1 MQYSYIIIIFITYL
15 LYVIKNIEIIVNH
28 HPFKSILSNPIA
40 NTSCNY
46 RPVSFILFNILRNNS
61 CNWSVSSDSHVV
73 SVGGVWDDWIKEI
86 MH

>member
-15 LYVIKNIEIIVNH
+15 LYVIKNIEIIVNQ

-61 CNWSVSSDSHVV
+61 YNWSVSSDSHVV
-73 SVGGVWDDWIKEI
+73 SVGGV
-86 MH
+86 